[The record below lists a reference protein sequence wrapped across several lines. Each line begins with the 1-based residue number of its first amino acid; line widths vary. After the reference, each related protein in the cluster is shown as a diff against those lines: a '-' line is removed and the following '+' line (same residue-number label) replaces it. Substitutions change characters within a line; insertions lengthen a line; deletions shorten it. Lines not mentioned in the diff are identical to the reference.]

1 MYNLNMGLLGAHVS
15 IAGGIF
21 KALERG
27 ENLGCDSI
35 QVFTKNQRQWKA
47 KPYSEKEIVS
57 FKESFRKSTIKKV
70 VAHSSYLI
78 NLGSPKKESLIK
90 SREAFI
96 DEIIRCHLLSIPMI
110 VVHPGSH
117 LGYGEKEGIRI
128 IIDSINFII
137 GKTSHTDVKI
147 LLETVAGQ
155 GTNIGYRFEHIKEI
169 MDGIENKQRVGVCF
183 DTAHVFEAGYDIK
196 YKESFQKVLEEF
208 NNIIGIKNLF
218 VFHINDS
225 KTPLGSRVDRHTN
238 IGDGEIGL
246 EAFKFLVNNK
256 LFSDLPMILETPGG
270 EEAYVKDLRTLRGLI
285 YK

>member
-1 MYNLNMGLLGAHVS
+1 MGLFGAHIS

-21 KALERG
+21 KAIERG

-35 QVFTKNQRQWKA
+35 QIFTKNQRQWKA
-47 KPYSEKEIVS
+47 KPYNEKDIVR
-57 FKESFRKSTIKKV
+57 FKENFKKSRIKKV

-90 SREAFI
+90 SRESFI
-96 DEIIRCHLLSIPMI
+96 DEITRCHLLSVPMI

-117 LGYGEKEGIRI
+117 LGHGEKEGIKI
-128 IIDSINFII
+128 ITESMNFII
-137 GKTSHTDVKI
+137 EKTSHTDVKI

-183 DTAHVFEAGYDIK
+183 DTAHVFEAGYDIRS
-196 YKESFQKVLEEF
+196 KESFQKVLEEF
-208 NNIIGIKNLF
+208 DRIIGLDNLLA
-218 VFHINDS
+218 FHINDS
-225 KTPLGSRVDRHTN
+225 KTPLASRVDRHTN

-246 EAFKFLVNNK
+246 EAFRFLVNNK

-270 EEAYVKDLRTLRGLI
+270 EEAYIKDLKTLKGLI
-285 YK
+285 NR

>member
-1 MYNLNMGLLGAHVS
+1 MGLLGAHVS

-27 ENLGCDSI
+27 ESIGCDSI
-35 QVFTKNQRQWKA
+35 QIFTKNQRQWKA
-47 KPYSEKEIVS
+47 KPYNEKDIVR
-57 FKESFRKSTIKKV
+57 FKENFKKSRIKKV

-90 SREAFI
+90 SRESFI
-96 DEIIRCHLLSIPMI
+96 DEITRCHLLSVPMI

-117 LGYGEKEGIRI
+117 LGHGEKEGIKI
-128 IIDSINFII
+128 ITESMNFII
-137 GKTSHTDVKI
+137 EKTSHTDVKI

-183 DTAHVFEAGYDIK
+183 DTAHVFEAGYDIRS
-196 YKESFQKVLEEF
+196 KESFQKVLEEF
-208 NNIIGIKNLF
+208 DRIIGLDNLLA
-218 VFHINDS
+218 FHINDS
-225 KTPLGSRVDRHTN
+225 KTPLASRVDRHTN

-246 EAFKFLVNNK
+246 EAFRFLVNNK

-270 EEAYVKDLRTLRGLI
+270 EEAYIKDLKTLKGLI
-285 YK
+285 NR

>member
-1 MYNLNMGLLGAHVS
+1 MGLLGAHVS
-15 IAGGIF
+15 IAGGVF
-21 KALERG
+21 KSLERG
-27 ENLGCDSI
+27 ERIGCDSI
-35 QVFTKNQRQWKA
+35 QIFTKNQRQWKA
-47 KPYSEKEIVS
+47 KPYKEKDILR
-57 FKESFRKSTIKKV
+57 FKEDFKKSRIKKV

-78 NLGSPKKESLIK
+78 NLGSPKKEPLIK

-96 DEIIRCHLLSIPMI
+96 DEIMRCHLLSIPMI

-117 LGYGEKEGIRI
+117 LGYGEEEGIKI

-137 GKTSHTDVKI
+137 RKTSHTDVKI

-155 GTNIGYRFEHIKEI
+155 GTNIGYRFEQIKEI
-169 MDGIENKQRVGVCF
+169 IDGIENRQRAGVCF
-183 DTAHVFEAGYDIK
+183 DTAHVFEAGYDIRS
-196 YKESFQKVLEEF
+196 KENFQRVLEEF
-208 NNIIGIKNLF
+208 DRIIGLDNLF

-256 LFSDLPMILETPGG
+256 LFSNLPMILETPGG
-270 EEAYVKDLRTLRGLI
+270 EEAYIKDLKTLRGLI